1 MSAVEAEVI
10 SPYSRI
16 REKIVRGECVILD
29 GANAT
34 ELQKHGVRDYHLS
47 DTTHWGFDAMDRAPQ
62 AVQSI
67 HKNYLDAGA
76 DIITTN
82 TYAVLEAPLYTSKL
96 DMQRDRPLHWM
107 DMARTAVRLARNALK
122 DTGKEEDAAIAFS
135 IGGDIENDDQSRT
148 VDLLLRVFEDTPP
161 DMVLFETV
169 SLIDDNLTI
178 PTVQKLIDAGWPV
191 WVSFRRCRRGVCG
204 IYGQLWGGPEGDY
217 FGRVTQQLEAVG
229 VGAVLI
235 NCLPMERVSGTLPW
249 LRDFTQLPLGV
260 YPNIGRHV
268 EHEWMFDG
276 NFTPE
281 DFAEMALCWRSEGA
295 QIIGGCCGVGPKE
308 IEAAAVRLVN
318 IPVGL
323 LKYAEKENNDDLAGS
338 IMDHSKD
345 ALGLPVVHSWND
357 SQGRNLYP
365 LPTPEIAVDSE
376 VFVPTQGSYLIWK
389 HLFNGGVGN
398 EKKCLDVGCGAG
410 ILSVQLALNGAK
422 EVTAIDIQKEAV
434 ANTLTNAFRN
444 DVADR
449 VKGEVVDLYAFSPE
463 EKYDLIVASLYQ
475 MPTDPKGKLSGHRA
489 IDYWG
494 RNLMDHFID
503 ALPGFLNDDGVVYL
517 MQVSILGQYRTAAL
531 LEQRGFKSRIV
542 DFNLYDF
549 NPVFEE
555 NLEQILRVEELSDAY
570 HFKLGDHHTM
580 VMYLVEVTRQ

>member
-1 MSAVEAEVI
+1 MSVVESEVI

-16 REKIVRGECVILD
+16 SKKIGRGECVILD

-34 ELQKHGVRDYHLS
+34 ELQKQGVRDYRLS
-47 DTTHWGFDAMDRAPQ
+47 DSTHWGFDAMVRAPQ
-62 AVQSI
+62 AVQTI

-82 TYAVLEAPLYTSKL
+82 TYAILEAPFYTSKL
-96 DMQRDRPLHWM
+96 DIQREQPLHWM
-107 DMARTAVRLARNALK
+107 DMARSAVRLARSAIEEADK
-122 DTGKEEDAAIAFS
+122 GEDTAVAFS

-169 SLIDDNLTI
+169 TMISDNLTI

-217 FGRVTQQLEAVG
+217 FGRVAQQLEQI
-229 VGAVLI
+229 GAGAILI

-249 LRDFTQLPLGV
+249 LRDFTRLPLGV
-260 YPNIGRHV
+260 YPNVGRHV
-268 EHEWMFDG
+268 EHKWMFDD
-276 NFTPE
+276 NFTPD

-295 QIIGGCCGVGPKE
+295 QIIGGCCGVGPE
-308 IEAAAVRLVN
+308 DIQVAAHRLLN
-318 IPVGL
+318 IPVGH
-323 LKYAEKENNDDLAGS
+323 LKYAEKENNDELAGS
-338 IMDHSKD
+338 IMDHSNE
-345 ALGLPVVHSWND
+345 ALGLPSVHSWND

-365 LPTPEIAVDSE
+365 LPTPEIAVDPG

-389 HLFNGGVGN
+389 HLFNSGAGAGQH
-398 EKKCLDVGCGAG
+398 CLDVGCGAG
-410 ILSVQLALNGAK
+410 ILSIQLALNGAK

-449 VKGEVVDLYAFSPE
+449 VKGKVVDLYAFSPE

-475 MPTDPKGKLSGHRA
+475 MPTDPKGKFSGHRI
-489 IDYWG
+489 IDFWG
-494 RNLMDHFID
+494 RNLIDHFID
-503 ALPGFLNDDGVVYL
+503 ALPGLLNDEGVVYL

-531 LEQRGFKSRIV
+531 LEQRGFKSRLI

-555 NLEQILRVEELSDAY
+555 NLEQILRVEELSDAF
-570 HFKLGDHHTM
+570 HFKFGDHHTL
-580 VMYLVEVTRQ
+580 VMYLIEITHQ

>member
-1 MSAVEAEVI
+1 MSIVDSEVI
-10 SPYSRI
+10 NPYSRI
-16 REKIVRGECVILD
+16 HDKIVQGECVILD

-34 ELQKHGVRDYHLS
+34 ELQKHGIRDYHLS

-62 AVQSI
+62 AVQRI

-82 TYAVLEAPLYTSKL
+82 TYAILEAPNYTAKL
-96 DMQRDRPLHWM
+96 DIQRDRPLHWM
-107 DMARTAVRLARNALK
+107 DMARTAVGLARNAIK
-122 DTGKEEDAAIAFS
+122 DTGKEDEAAVAFS
-135 IGGDIENDDQSRT
+135 IGGDIESDDQART

-161 DMVLFETV
+161 DILLFETL
-169 SLIDDNLTI
+169 SLINDNLTI

-191 WVSFRRCRRGVCG
+191 WLSFRRCRRGVCG

-217 FGRVTQQLEAVG
+217 FGRIAQQLEQVG
-229 VGAVLI
+229 VGAILI

-260 YPNIGRHV
+260 YPNVGRHV
-268 EHEWMFDG
+268 DPEWMFDE
-276 NFTPE
+276 NFAPE

-295 QIIGGCCGVGPKE
+295 QIIGGCCGVGPAE
-308 IEAAAVRLVN
+308 IQAAAERLLN
-318 IPVGL
+318 IPVGN
-323 LKYAEKENNDDLAGS
+323 LKYAEKENNDELAGS
-338 IMDHSKD
+338 ILDHSSD
-345 ALGLPVVHSWND
+345 VLNLPAVHSWND
-357 SQGRNLYP
+357 SQGRDVFP
-365 LPTPEIAVDSE
+365 LPTPEIAVDPE

-389 HLFNGGVGN
+389 HLFNSGVGKGQN
-398 EKKCLDVGCGAG
+398 CLDVGCGAG

-422 EVTAIDIQKEAV
+422 KVTAMDIQKEAV

-449 VKGEVVDLYAFSPE
+449 VKGEVVDLYAFIPE

-489 IDYWG
+489 VDFWG

-503 ALPGFLNDDGVVYL
+503 ALPRFLNDDGVVYL

-531 LEQRGFKSRIV
+531 LEQHGFKSRVV

-555 NLEQILRVEELSDAY
+555 NLEQIQRVEELSDAY
-570 HFKLGDHHTM
+570 HFKFGDHHTM
-580 VMYLVEVTRQ
+580 VMYLVEVTHQ